1 MKIDEDSFTV
11 DWGTAKHVG
20 FMAFGP
26 EVRASFWRRAWN
38 RLVLLLPWRHKGFE
52 PSAVFFLSS
61 NDWDSEGITL
71 DWGPGDSYERIKEA
85 PPTSP

>member
-26 EVRASFWRRAWN
+26 EVRASFWRRALS
-38 RLVLLLPWRHKGFE
+38 RLLRLIPWKNEGFQPSQVLLI
-52 PSAVFFLSS
+52 S
-61 NDWDSEGITL
+61 NDEDGFTISG
-71 DWGPGDSYERIKEA
+71 DW
-85 PPTSP
+85 